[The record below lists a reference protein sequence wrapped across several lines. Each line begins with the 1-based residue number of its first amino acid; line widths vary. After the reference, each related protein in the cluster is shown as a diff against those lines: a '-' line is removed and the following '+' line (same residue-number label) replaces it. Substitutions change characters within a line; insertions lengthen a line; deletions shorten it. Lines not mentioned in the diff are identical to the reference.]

1 MAGGGA
7 LSFNDRRWCLAA
19 LALGLPVMYGPTF
32 WRAAHTLWASPEQ
45 AHGPLILAVAMWWFW
60 YRRDDLGRSIGAGAH
75 GPAAAVAWLLLLL
88 GALMYA
94 IGHAQLA
101 WMLEIGSLIPV
112 LAGALA
118 LLFGWPF
125 VRVARFA
132 LGFLLFAI
140 PLPGP
145 AVDALTAPLK
155 RGVSVAADELLY
167 LAGYPVA
174 RDGVV
179 ISLSQYKLL
188 IADACSGLYSM
199 TSLFALAVLYVNAA
213 RPAGRLRNA
222 AILCRQCRPGPA
234 AGAHHLLRRGR
245 GGPGL
250 PARLGG
256 HRHVPHRPDPD
267 LPVRPPAGPHR
278 SAARRCAR
286 RAGRRGRPA
295 LMAAARTRAALVLAL
310 MLAAA
315 GAGAWLKPARLA
327 ADAAGRIQL
336 ERIIPSS
343 FAGWR
348 IDPDE
353 VPIPLPPDL
362 RAALDRT
369 YDQVLERTYVDRQ
382 GHRVM
387 LSVDYARHSERYN
400 LHRPEVCYPAQGFEV
415 EQEPVPV
422 RLATR
427 GGIIDGTRLV
437 ARRAERHEPIT
448 YWAVVGAEQ
457 THFGLRERLLEM
469 RYGFGGIVPDGLL
482 VRVSTIGAVPAGEFA
497 VQEAFID
504 DLVAALGPTDRAVLL
519 GASAADGARAPE

>member
-1 MAGGGA
+1 
-7 LSFNDRRWCLAA
+7 
-19 LALGLPVMYGPTF
+19 
-32 WRAAHTLWASPEQ
+32 
-45 AHGPLILAVAMWWFW
+45 
-60 YRRDDLGRSIGAGAH
+60 
-75 GPAAAVAWLLLLL
+75 
-88 GALMYA
+88 
-94 IGHAQLA
+94 
-101 WMLEIGSLIPV
+101 
-112 LAGALA
+112 
-118 LLFGWPF
+118 
-125 VRVARFA
+125 
-132 LGFLLFAI
+132 
-140 PLPGP
+140 
-145 AVDALTAPLK
+145 
-155 RGVSVAADELLY
+155 
-167 LAGYPVA
+167 
-174 RDGVV
+174 
-179 ISLSQYKLL
+179 
-188 IADACSGLYSM
+188 
-199 TSLFALAVLYVNAA
+199 
-213 RPAGRLRNA
+213 
-222 AILCRQCRPGPA
+222 
-234 AGAHHLLRRGR
+234 
-245 GGPGL
+245 
-250 PARLGG
+250 
-256 HRHVPHRPDPD
+256 
-267 LPVRPPAGPHR
+267 
-278 SAARRCAR
+278 
-286 RAGRRGRPA
+286 
-295 LMAAARTRAALVLAL
+295 MAAARTRAALVLAL